1 MDFTVEEAIDN
12 GAIIKVIGVGGGG
25 SNAINHM
32 IAEGVGGVEF
42 IVANTD
48 VQALEKSQADTKIQ
62 IGPKLTGGLGAG
74 SNPERGTKAA
84 EESTEAIS
92 DALKGADMVVIT
104 AGMGGGT
111 GNGAAPVVARIAK
124 EQGALT
130 VAVVTRPFQW
140 EGPKRAR
147 YAAEG
152 LQALSESVDSL
163 IVITNERLKDRI
175 DLRTPLS
182 EAFRVVDEVVAQGVR
197 GISELITNPGFI
209 NLDFADVK
217 TVMQDA
223 GPALMGVGQASGE
236 TRAADATKQAIS
248 SPLLEVDMAGAE
260 DVLLNITGGPD
271 MSLFEAQ
278 TASEVISQE
287 AGRDVNVIF
296 GTSIDENLEDSI
308 RVTVIATGLQKAVT
322 ERLEKKN
329 TSASAATKPASSV
342 FGNAAGN
349 TQQQVPNTTPK
360 SNPINPNAGS
370 NFTPAP
376 EQPMN
381 QQPVKRNDP
390 FADWNIADNNKNAFT
405 DDKRFDGVEKQS
417 FDVFKSPAQNDNN
430 LDLGNNSQDDLDN
443 PPFFKKR

>member
-1 MDFTVEEAIDN
+1 MDFSIDDAQEA

-25 SNAINHM
+25 SNAVNHM
-32 IAEGVGGVEF
+32 IEEGVNGVEF

-48 VQALEKSQADTKIQ
+48 VQALDKSKADIKIQ

-84 EESTEAIS
+84 EESAEDIAAAI
-92 DALKGADMVVIT
+92 AGADMVVIT

-130 VAVVTRPFQW
+130 VAVVTRPFKW
-140 EGPKRAR
+140 EGPKRGR
-147 YAAEG
+147 FAAEG

-182 EAFRVVDEVVAQGVR
+182 EAFKVVDEVVAQGVR

-248 SPLLEVDMAGAE
+248 SPLLEVDMSGAE
-260 DVLLNITGGPD
+260 DVLLNITGGLD

-278 TASEVISQE
+278 TASEVIAQE
-287 AGRDVNVIF
+287 AGREVNVIF
-296 GTSIDENLEDSI
+296 GTSIDEELGDSI
-308 RVTVIATGLQKAVT
+308 RVTVIATGLQKLAN
-322 ERLEKKN
+322 E
-329 TSASAATKPASSV
+329 TSAKQTAPKTAKTNLFGSQPTEAPTAAPTNNSV
-342 FGNAAGN
+342 FEKPTTETTQAAPKP
-349 TQQQVPNTTPK
+349 TQ
-360 SNPINPNAGS
+360 
-370 NFTPAP
+370 
-376 EQPMN
+376 
-381 QQPVKRNDP
+381 NDP
-390 FADWNIADNNKNAFT
+390 FADWNMTGASKDAFAE
-405 DDKRFDGVEKQS
+405 DERFDGVQKQD
-417 FDVFKSPAQNDNN
+417 FDVFNTPTSNHAPVDFSNAEDEDEQ
-430 LDLGNNSQDDLDN
+430 

>member
-1 MDFTVEEAIDN
+1 MDFSIDDTQEA

-25 SNAINHM
+25 SNAVNHM
-32 IAEGVGGVEF
+32 IEEGVGGVEF

-48 VQALEKSQADTKIQ
+48 VQALDKSKADTKIQ

-84 EESTEAIS
+84 EESTEDIAN
-92 DALKGADMVVIT
+92 ALAGADMVVIT

-130 VAVVTRPFQW
+130 VAVVTRPFKW
-140 EGPKRAR
+140 EGPKRGR
-147 YAAEG
+147 FAAEG

-182 EAFRVVDEVVAQGVR
+182 EAFKVVDEVVAQGVR

-248 SPLLEVDMAGAE
+248 SPLLEVDMSGAE
-260 DVLLNITGGPD
+260 DVLLNITGGLD

-296 GTSIDENLEDSI
+296 GTSIDEDLGDSI
-308 RVTVIATGLQKAVT
+308 RVTVIATGLQ
-322 ERLEKKN
+322 N
-329 TSASAATKPASSV
+329 TNDKSKQSAAKNVAPAASVFGTTTSTESAAPSSASSV
-342 FGNAAGN
+342 FEKPATA
-349 TQQQVPNTTPK
+349 
-360 SNPINPNAGS
+360 S
-370 NFTPAP
+370 PAP
-376 EQPMN
+376 KVTPTQ
-381 QQPVKRNDP
+381 NDP
-390 FADWNIADNNKNAFT
+390 FADWNIGGTTKDAFAE
-405 DDKRFDGVEKQS
+405 DDRFDGVQKQS
-417 FDVFKSPAQNDNN
+417 FDVFNTPSSSAAV
-430 LDLGNNSQDDLDN
+430 DLGNDDDTDQ

>member
-1 MDFTVEEAIDN
+1 MDFSIDDAQEA

-25 SNAINHM
+25 SNAVNHM
-32 IAEGVGGVEF
+32 IEEGVNGVEF

-48 VQALEKSQADTKIQ
+48 VQALDQSKADIKIQ

-84 EESTEAIS
+84 EGSAEDIAS
-92 DALKGADMVVIT
+92 ALAGADMVVIT

-130 VAVVTRPFQW
+130 VAVVTRPFKW
-140 EGPKRAR
+140 EGPKRGR
-147 YAAEG
+147 FAAEG

-182 EAFRVVDEVVAQGVR
+182 EAFKVVDEVVAQGVR

-248 SPLLEVDMAGAE
+248 SPLLEVDMSGAE
-260 DVLLNITGGPD
+260 DVLLNITGGLD

-278 TASEVISQE
+278 TASEVIAQE
-287 AGRDVNVIF
+287 AGREVNVIF
-296 GTSIDENLEDSI
+296 GTSIDENLGDSI
-308 RVTVIATGLQKAVT
+308 RVTVIATGLQK
-322 ERLEKKN
+322 
-329 TSASAATKPASSV
+329 SASEAAPKQPTQKAKPANLFGTPSADAAQAAATNSV
-342 FGNAAGN
+342 FEKLVADNVQAHPTP
-349 TQQQVPNTTPK
+349 TQ
-360 SNPINPNAGS
+360 
-370 NFTPAP
+370 
-376 EQPMN
+376 
-381 QQPVKRNDP
+381 NDP
-390 FADWNIADNNKNAFT
+390 FADWNMSGASKDAFAE
-405 DDKRFDGVEKQS
+405 DERFDGVQKQT
-417 FDVFKSPAQNDNN
+417 FDVFNTPTSNQAPVDFSNTEDEDEQ
-430 LDLGNNSQDDLDN
+430 

>member
-1 MDFTVEEAIDN
+1 MDFSIDDAQET

-25 SNAINHM
+25 SNAVNHM
-32 IAEGVGGVEF
+32 IEEGVSGVEF

-48 VQALEKSQADTKIQ
+48 VQALDKSNADIKIQ

-84 EESTEAIS
+84 EESSEAIATAIS
-92 DALKGADMVVIT
+92 GADMVVIT

-130 VAVVTRPFQW
+130 VAVVTRPFKW
-140 EGPKRAR
+140 EGPKRGR
-147 YAAEG
+147 FAAEG

-182 EAFRVVDEVVAQGVR
+182 EAFKVVDEVVAQGVR

-217 TVMQDA
+217 TVMHDA
-223 GPALMGVGQASGE
+223 GPALMGVGQANGE

-248 SPLLEVDMAGAE
+248 SPLLEVDMSGAE
-260 DVLLNITGGPD
+260 DVLLNITGGLD

-278 TASEVISQE
+278 TASEVIAQE
-287 AGRDVNVIF
+287 AGREVNVIF
-296 GTSIDENLEDSI
+296 GTSIDENLGDSI
-308 RVTVIATGLQKAVT
+308 RVTVIATGLQNATNATVDPISTESSTVAPKANAAKVFG
-322 ERLEKKN
+322 
-329 TSASAATKPASSV
+329 TSARETK
-342 FGNAAGN
+342 
-349 TQQQVPNTTPK
+349 
-360 SNPINPNAGS
+360 
-370 NFTPAP
+370 
-376 EQPMN
+376 
-381 QQPVKRNDP
+381 QQPVQNTSVFEKTESEPIKSPVKPTQNDP
-390 FADWNIADNNKNAFT
+390 FSDWNMSGESKDAFAEDN
-405 DDKRFDGVEKQS
+405 RFDGVKKQS
-417 FDVFKSPAQNDNN
+417 FDVFNTPTSNATSVDFSNTDDNE
-430 LDLGNNSQDDLDN
+430 Q

>member
-1 MDFTVEEAIDN
+1 
-12 GAIIKVIGVGGGG
+12 
-25 SNAINHM
+25 
-32 IAEGVGGVEF
+32 
-42 IVANTD
+42 
-48 VQALEKSQADTKIQ
+48 
-62 IGPKLTGGLGAG
+62 
-74 SNPERGTKAA
+74 
-84 EESTEAIS
+84 
-92 DALKGADMVVIT
+92 MVVIT

-130 VAVVTRPFQW
+130 VAVVTRPFKW
-140 EGPKRAR
+140 EGPKRGR

-182 EAFRVVDEVVAQGVR
+182 EAFKVVDEVVAQGVR

-260 DVLLNITGGPD
+260 DVLLNITGGLD

-287 AGRDVNVIF
+287 AGHDVNVIF

-308 RVTVIATGLQKAVT
+308 RVTVIATGLQNVT
-322 ERLEKKN
+322 EKPKMTENTATSAANVFGSNVN
-329 TSASAATKPASSV
+329 TSSTTNTNEAPINNSVFEKPAPS
-342 FGNAAGN
+342 NAA
-349 TQQQVPNTTPK
+349 PK
-360 SNPINPNAGS
+360 PTMA
-370 NFTPAP
+370 
-376 EQPMN
+376 Q
-381 QQPVKRNDP
+381 NDP
-390 FADWNIADNNKNAFT
+390 FADWNITNDTKDVFSEE
-405 DDKRFDGVEKQS
+405 KRFDDVQKQS
-417 FDVFKSPAQNDNN
+417 FDVFNTPTSSASVDLSND
-430 LDLGNNSQDDLDN
+430 DDNDQ

>member
-1 MDFTVEEAIDN
+1 MDFSIDDAQQA

-25 SNAINHM
+25 SNAVNHM
-32 IAEGVGGVEF
+32 IEEGVSGVEF

-48 VQALEKSQADTKIQ
+48 VQALDKSKADTKIQ

-84 EESTEAIS
+84 EESSEAIAS
-92 DALKGADMVVIT
+92 AMTGADMVVIT

-130 VAVVTRPFQW
+130 VAVVTRPFKW
-140 EGPKRAR
+140 EGPKRGR

-182 EAFRVVDEVVAQGVR
+182 EAFKVVDEVVAQGVR

-260 DVLLNITGGPD
+260 DVLLNITGGLD

-287 AGRDVNVIF
+287 AGHDVNVIF

-308 RVTVIATGLQKAVT
+308 RVTVIATGLQNVT
-322 ERLEKKN
+322 EKPKMTEN
-329 TSASAATKPASSV
+329 TAASAANVFGSNVNTSSTTNTNEAPINNSVFKKPAPS
-342 FGNAAGN
+342 NAA
-349 TQQQVPNTTPK
+349 PK
-360 SNPINPNAGS
+360 PTMA
-370 NFTPAP
+370 
-376 EQPMN
+376 Q
-381 QQPVKRNDP
+381 NDP
-390 FADWNIADNNKNAFT
+390 FADWNITNDTKDVFSEE
-405 DDKRFDGVEKQS
+405 KRFDDVQKQS
-417 FDVFKSPAQNDNN
+417 FDVFNTPTSSASVDLSND
-430 LDLGNNSQDDLDN
+430 DDNDQ

>member
-1 MDFTVEEAIDN
+1 MDFSIDDAQEA

-25 SNAINHM
+25 SNAVNHM
-32 IAEGVGGVEF
+32 IEEGVNGVEF

-48 VQALEKSQADTKIQ
+48 VQALDKSKADIKIQ

-84 EESTEAIS
+84 EESAEDIAS
-92 DALKGADMVVIT
+92 ALAGADMVVIT

-130 VAVVTRPFQW
+130 VAVVTRPFKW
-140 EGPKRAR
+140 EGPKRGR
-147 YAAEG
+147 FAAEG

-182 EAFRVVDEVVAQGVR
+182 EAFKVVDEVVAQGVR

-248 SPLLEVDMAGAE
+248 SPLLEVDMSGAE
-260 DVLLNITGGPD
+260 DVLLNITGGLD

-278 TASEVISQE
+278 TASEVIAQE
-287 AGRDVNVIF
+287 AGREVNVIF
-296 GTSIDENLEDSI
+296 GTSIDENLGDSI
-308 RVTVIATGLQKAVT
+308 RVTVIATGLQK
-322 ERLEKKN
+322 
-329 TSASAATKPASSV
+329 SASEAATKQPAQKTKSANLFGTPSADAAQAAATNSV
-342 FGNAAGN
+342 FEKPVADNVQTHPTP
-349 TQQQVPNTTPK
+349 TQ
-360 SNPINPNAGS
+360 
-370 NFTPAP
+370 
-376 EQPMN
+376 
-381 QQPVKRNDP
+381 NDP
-390 FADWNIADNNKNAFT
+390 FADWNMSGASKDAFAE
-405 DDKRFDGVEKQS
+405 DERFDGVQKQT
-417 FDVFKSPAQNDNN
+417 FDVFNTPTTNQAPVDFSNAEDE
-430 LDLGNNSQDDLDN
+430 DDQ